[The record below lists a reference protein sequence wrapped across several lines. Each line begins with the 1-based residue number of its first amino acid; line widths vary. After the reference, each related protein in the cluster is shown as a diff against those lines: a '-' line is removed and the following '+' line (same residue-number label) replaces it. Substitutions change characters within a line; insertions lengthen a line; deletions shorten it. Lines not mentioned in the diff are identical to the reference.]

1 MSNTIKTVLKLL
13 CGLLLITGCKKFVE
27 HDNVNNNPNRATYF
41 TLATA
46 LPSVQYTTANNHGLL
61 GFITTMFSQQ
71 TAAYASGPV
80 NEDRN
85 QEVRMNTAFEGLY
98 NALTNAKLMVE
109 LARQQGAPHY
119 RAIARVLFVTNMSLA
134 TDSYGDLPLAEA
146 FRAPEILQP
155 KYDKQE
161 DIYAFMHKYLD
172 SAIDEIAATNPAA
185 YKVGTDD
192 LVFGGNMEQWKRTA
206 WLMKARLYMHTT
218 KKGAID
224 ASNQALAALANAFP
238 PNVADYQLLFSD
250 RNPNPWFVNV
260 SGRISGSAVF
270 TIAPSKR
277 FVDAINGTSYPGL
290 VDPRISK
297 ILGKSASAAQYT
309 GIPNGTAQTGNTA
322 DIRDTTYYAT
332 RTAPLVMASYSE
344 QKLLEAEARFL
355 ANNGTVTSTGSTQEA
370 YDAYLAGITANMQ
383 KLGVPPAAIQA
394 YTTNPQVAV
403 GAAGLKLEHIMRE
416 KMVTMWLH
424 PDVWVDVRRYDYNN
438 TLWRGLELPANQ
450 SSIMNGQFIR
460 RSLYPLE
467 EIARNPNAQTA
478 TKPMNEKMWW
488 DQ

>member
-1 MSNTIKTVLKLL
+1 MSNKTNTVLTLL

-27 HDNVNNNPNRATYF
+27 HDNVNLNPNRATF
-41 TLATA
+41 LTLATA
-46 LPSVQYTTANNHGLL
+46 LPTVQYTTANNHSLL
-61 GFITTMFSQQ
+61 GFITTMFSEQ
-71 TAAYASGPV
+71 TAAYASGPQ

-85 QEVRMNTAFEGLY
+85 QEVRINSAFEGLY
-98 NALTNAKLMVE
+98 QSLTNAKLMVD
-109 LARQQGAPHY
+109 LARDQGAPHY
-119 RAIARVLFVTNMSLA
+119 RAIARILFVTNMSLA
-134 TDSYGDLPLAEA
+134 TDTYGDLPLSEA
-146 FRAPEILQP
+146 FKAPQILQP

-161 DIYAFMHKYLD
+161 DIYAFMQKYLD
-172 SAIDEIAATNPAA
+172 SALDEIAMTNPAA

-192 LVFGGNMEQWKRTA
+192 LIFSGVMDSWQRTA

-218 KKGAID
+218 KKGAV
-224 ASNQALAALANAFP
+224 AAANQALTALANAFAP
-238 PNVADYQLLFSD
+238 GAKDYQVIFSD

-270 TIAPSKR
+270 TIAPAKR
-277 FVDAINGTSYPGL
+277 FVDAINGTTYPGL

-297 ILGKSASAAQYT
+297 ILGKGASASQYT
-309 GIPNGTAQTGNTA
+309 GILNGSGQTGNTA
-322 DIRDTTYYAT
+322 DIRDTTFYAT
-332 RTAPLVMASYSE
+332 RTGPLVMASFSE

-355 ANNGTVTSTGSTQEA
+355 VNNGTTTSTGSTQEA

-383 KLGVPPAAIQA
+383 KVGVPSAAIQS
-394 YTTNPQVAV
+394 YITNPLVAV

-416 KMVTMWLH
+416 KMVTMFLH
-424 PDVWVDVRRYDYNN
+424 PDMWVDVRRYDYNN
-438 TLWRGLELPANQ
+438 TLFRGMELPVNQ
-450 SSIMNGQFIR
+450 APIMNGQFIR